1 MTKDNKHRRTFLEVM
16 VDQGHPT
23 KEIMKWKD
31 CWDWQETTQED
42 IQEKIEEIHKR
53 ASVDASLQNILKNI
67 KKLEGEN
74 E

>member
-31 CWDWQETTQED
+31 CWDWQETS
-42 IQEKIEEIHKR
+42 I
-53 ASVDASLQNILKNI
+53 SVFLHGVSVFVIS
-67 KKLEGEN
+67 GTSYR
-74 E
+74 